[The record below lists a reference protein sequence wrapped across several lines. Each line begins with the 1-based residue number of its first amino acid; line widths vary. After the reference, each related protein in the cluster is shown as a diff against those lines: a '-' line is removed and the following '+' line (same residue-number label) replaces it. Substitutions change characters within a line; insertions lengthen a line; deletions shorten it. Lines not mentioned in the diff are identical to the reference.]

1 MMEHFL
7 LVAAVLLAL
16 SLLVGLLTILWRA
29 SVTDRLLAAQLIGT
43 VGIGVL
49 LVLSVLLAQPALVD
63 AALILAMLAVLVTAV
78 FTHKQRLQQ
87 ARKGSA
93 HD

>member
-1 MMEHFL
+1 MMELFL
-7 LVAAVLLAL
+7 LVAAVLLVL
-16 SLLVGLLTILWRA
+16 SLLVGLVTILQRA

-43 VGIGVL
+43 VGMGIL
-49 LVLSVLLAQPALVD
+49 LLLSVLLKQPALVD

-87 ARKGSA
+87 THKGKQ
-93 HD
+93 HE